1 MLKNVIVGVFVIGQI
16 MGLARCAGASI
27 GKARAE
33 QGGLVC
39 QTPVNGVAQC
49 TLGNRKL
56 QCVVS
61 PDGKTTSCFPVGGK

>member
-1 MLKNVIVGVFVIGQI
+1 MFKSIIVGIFVIGQI

-27 GKARAE
+27 SKARAE
-33 QGGLVC
+33 SGGLVC
-39 QTPVNGVAQC
+39 SAPVNGVAEC
-49 TLGNRKL
+49 TLGKRKL